1 MLPDPDLA
9 DRLAKIAPA
18 LESLRK
24 LSDKKL
30 VAKAQ
35 PFAKTQRDLA
45 VAIGYHPA
53 SLSRAMGSARKVHR
67 RPLSLPIRE
76 RLAIFAALQGKDVP
90 SFPSLPAR
98 KPYDASQDHASFR
111 LTRPERRRFEAL
123 ASARL
128 GGLNG
133 GVAVREA
140 LATYLT
146 SARVTGH
153 PPPIHW
159 PTSTVRVPAKI
170 PPVLLR
176 EIEALDAEPI
186 VRARHVRAAI
196 VAWMDKQPAM
206 VKGVS

>member
-1 MLPDPDLA
+1 MPPDPDLA
-9 DRLAKIAPA
+9 DRRAKIAPV

-24 LSDKKL
+24 LSDKEL

-35 PFAKTQRDLA
+35 PFATTQRDLA

-53 SLSRAMGSARKVHR
+53 SLSRAMGSDAKIR

-76 RLAIFAALQGKDVP
+76 RLAVFAALQGKDVP

-128 GGLNG
+128 GGLDG

-146 SARVTGH
+146 SARVAGH

-176 EIEALDAEPI
+176 EIEDLDAEPI
-186 VRARHVRAAI
+186 VRARHVRAA
-196 VAWMDKQPAM
+196 VLAWMDKHPA
-206 VKGVS
+206 KIDGVA